1 MVMTISGSTVDAC
14 PLAASRSP
22 AQGKITATDLRLNL
36 HKAELTGTITT
47 DQGKFNIHAL
57 THSTQDAVYF
67 KTNASNGESISI
79 QWLPEAPISSSR
91 ATLDAG
97 GGPPSWKTLREAPY
111 PVPPKPTLGKIE
123 DINYCKQ
130 LLYQHRGETT
140 TSWNIS
146 GDPSAEQRLLTS
158 VHHAFP
164 EKNSLEVATANI
176 QKAQEDLAAET
187 FLPSHYQWWSDY
199 YPQSFITLND
209 AEKEAFYWI
218 QMYKLGSA
226 MRENGPILDLMGPW
240 YHYTF
245 WPMVWGDLN
254 VQLQYWTHLT
264 SNRLSLGASLP
275 NNIDKYRA
283 NLLKNTPEHW
293 QDSAAVSTCFP
304 QDMLGN
310 NAGKNPDM
318 LAWVMHNYWLHCQFA
333 ADDQRLR
340 EKFFPLLRQVMNSYL
355 NWLIEQKALP
365 ADWLAQR
372 PLLSKGS
379 QPTQI
384 MVSRIPRPLG

>member
-1 MVMTISGSTVDAC
+1 
-14 PLAASRSP
+14 
-22 AQGKITATDLRLNL
+22 
-36 HKAELTGTITT
+36 
-47 DQGKFNIHAL
+47 
-57 THSTQDAVYF
+57 
-67 KTNASNGESISI
+67 
-79 QWLPEAPISSSR
+79 
-91 ATLDAG
+91 
-97 GGPPSWKTLREAPY
+97 
-111 PVPPKPTLGKIE
+111 
-123 DINYCKQ
+123 
-130 LLYQHRGETT
+130 
-140 TSWNIS
+140 
-146 GDPSAEQRLLTS
+146 
-158 VHHAFP
+158 
-164 EKNSLEVATANI
+164 
-176 QKAQEDLAAET
+176 
-187 FLPSHYQWWSDY
+187 
-199 YPQSFITLND
+199 
-209 AEKEAFYWI
+209 
-218 QMYKLGSA
+218 MYKLGSA

-365 ADWLAQR
+365 ADWFAATAA
-372 PLLSKGS
+372 PLRRGS

-384 MVSRIPRPLG
+384 LVSRIPRPLGREL